1 MCREHVAQ
9 LCQRQH
15 LFKQLNTKVIIISFS
30 PQELA
35 QRWIEETCSPFIML
49 LDQDRQVYQ
58 AYGLR
63 RSLIRSW
70 NPATLW
76 FYSVFFLIGRKWRGI
91 WGDSNKL
98 GGDFII
104 GAAGVFRFVRPSQMA
119 TDRPAVDDLFTVLHQ
134 INGHR
139 N

>member
-1 MCREHVAQ
+1 
-9 LCQRQH
+9 
-15 LFKQLNTKVIIISFS
+15 
-30 PQELA
+30 
-35 QRWIEETCSPFIML
+35 ML

-76 FYSVFFLIGRKWRGI
+76 FYLRILLIGRKWRGI
-91 WGDSNKL
+91 WGDSNQL

-104 GAAGVFRFVRPSQMA
+104 DAAGVFRLVHPSQTA